1 MADNRFY
8 PFGTTYMPHL
18 KLWSECL
25 FYLFHYYLN
34 RNERGEYVLRGY
46 LGINQLADDTGISK
60 SELIRFQT
68 GEVNPVEAHKR
79 TIIMLAANR
88 GKKMTVHNDDDYF
101 SQVIQNLP
109 VERDHQPEIFETQ
122 EKLEYIRKHG
132 RFKSIDE
139 VSLILQHS
147 FSVEPMPAK
156 SKPVDTKI
164 LDGNMPDPDEINWD
178 NPAELPF

>member
-8 PFGTTYMPHL
+8 SFGTTYMPHL

-25 FYLFHYYLN
+25 FYLFHYYLS
-34 RNERGEYVLRGY
+34 RNEMGECVLRGY
-46 LGINQLADDTGISK
+46 LGINRLADDTGISK

-79 TIIMLAANR
+79 AIITLAANR
-88 GKKMTVHNDDDYF
+88 GKQMTVHNDDDYF
-101 SQVIQNLP
+101 SKVIQNLP
-109 VERDHQPEIFETQ
+109 VELEHQPEILETQ
-122 EKLEYIRKHG
+122 EKLEYIRKHA

-139 VSLILQHS
+139 VSHILQQS
-147 FSVEPMPAK
+147 FSVEPMTVL

-164 LDGNMPDPDEINWD
+164 LDGNMPDPEEINWD